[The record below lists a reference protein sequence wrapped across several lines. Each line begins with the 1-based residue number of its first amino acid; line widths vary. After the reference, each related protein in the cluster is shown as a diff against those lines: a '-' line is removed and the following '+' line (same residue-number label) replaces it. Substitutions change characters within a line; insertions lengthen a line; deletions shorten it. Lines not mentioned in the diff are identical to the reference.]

1 MRDRIL
7 AALLTVAVFAVGFL
21 SGRWSERHCPVP
33 PPPAAFMGEFG
44 GAKGAGPNAAA
55 KSAPPVNRA
64 QLADQ
69 IEKLRPEIESF
80 RQRIMEI
87 YAGFDRDIE
96 PILSPEQR
104 EIYQRRFKA
113 LRGFGPPPEI
123 AAGDKPLSDEQI
135 DQLLQRPFRTLAY
148 FVVIPMTMERMGK
161 ELKLDDVQREKV
173 KDFLRVRREKFT
185 ELVDSVPP
193 PSLLLSRLAPVAAR
207 LGEPSKAAP
216 APAH

>member
-7 AALLTVAVFAVGFL
+7 AGLLTVAVFAAGFL

-33 PPPAAFMGEFG
+33 PPPGTFMGEFG
-44 GAKGAGPNAAA
+44 APKSAAP
-55 KSAPPVNRA
+55 KSAAPPVNRA

-69 IEKLRPEIESF
+69 IEKLRPQIDAF
-80 RQRIMEI
+80 RDHIMEI

-96 PILSPEQR
+96 PILNAEQKVVY
-104 EIYQRRFKA
+104 EKRFKA

-148 FVVIPMTMERMGK
+148 FVVIPMTMERMSK
-161 ELKLDDVQREKV
+161 ELKLDDVQKEKV

-193 PSLLLSRLAPVAAR
+193 PSLLLSRLAPVAER
-207 LGEPSKAAP
+207 LGGPSKDAGSP
-216 APAH
+216 SH